1 MEDYHWGLHPT
12 KSGADCFF
20 LVALFSKE
28 REERVDLE
36 REEERVD
43 LECKTCRVEF
53 FLLVL
58 WEIDGFVKGLLNFSC
73 LMSGVYQGRKG
84 TDGS

>member
-1 MEDYHWGLHPT
+1 VQNL
-12 KSGADCFF
+12 S
-20 LVALFSKE
+20 S
-28 REERVDLE
+28 RV
-36 REEERVD
+36 
-43 LECKTCRVEF
+43 